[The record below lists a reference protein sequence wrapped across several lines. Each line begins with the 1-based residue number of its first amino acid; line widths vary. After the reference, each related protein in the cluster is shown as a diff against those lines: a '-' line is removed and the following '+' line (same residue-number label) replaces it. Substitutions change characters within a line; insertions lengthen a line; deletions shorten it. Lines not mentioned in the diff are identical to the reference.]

1 MGSSG
6 LNFVRKVGPSSQHLK
21 LVSTPVCRGWSW
33 SPHLKME
40 SYSVVQ
46 PGVQGQDLSSLQ
58 PTPPGLKRFSCLSF
72 PSSWDYRHP
81 PARPGVT
88 VIRGRGCGLHPERVA
103 AAGPGAEDPVPDVML
118 ENYSHLLSLGCQV
131 SKPAVISSLE
141 QGKEPWMEEEEIR
154 TWSFPEV
161 WQVVTQPGSQQQHQ
175 DQRLSDTF
183 IDKKDW
189 TRNELHECNQLGK
202 KLHQSPNLV
211 PSKQQVHTGDLCGK
225 SLMCNLDFTP
235 NAYLARRRF
244 ECDGGGNLFLYSK
257 LETPPSGANARGCH
271 QCRSVLSCD
280 EGFPADQGA
289 SSEKPHACTKRGKAF
304 SCRSALMVHHGVH
317 TAEKSFA
324 CSERGRG
331 SREKVCPTNGEL
343 TQRRNPVET
352 AEGVKRSSRRQ
363 ASVSPGQFTREQS
376 LTGVPSVRKP
386 PTSRASSSTI
396 APTRGRSR
404 TAAGNAGRPSP
415 GNRVSES
422 TRGRSRTAAATAER
436 PFSRSSTS
444 SCIGGL
450 TPGRSATAARSAGTR
465 PPRTPAS
472 CRTGGPTLGGNRTSA
487 PTAGRP
493 SPRRRTSSAI
503 TGSTRGRSCTGEE
516 AAGSSQSHSTRSPS
530 L

>member
-1 MGSSG
+1 
-6 LNFVRKVGPSSQHLK
+6 
-21 LVSTPVCRGWSW
+21 
-33 SPHLKME
+33 
-40 SYSVVQ
+40 
-46 PGVQGQDLSSLQ
+46 
-58 PTPPGLKRFSCLSF
+58 
-72 PSSWDYRHP
+72 
-81 PARPGVT
+81 
-88 VIRGRGCGLHPERVA
+88 
-103 AAGPGAEDPVPDVML
+103 
-118 ENYSHLLSLGCQV
+118 
-131 SKPAVISSLE
+131 
-141 QGKEPWMEEEEIR
+141 
-154 TWSFPEV
+154 
-161 WQVVTQPGSQQQHQ
+161 
-175 DQRLSDTF
+175 
-183 IDKKDW
+183 
-189 TRNELHECNQLGK
+189 
-202 KLHQSPNLV
+202 
-211 PSKQQVHTGDLCGK
+211 
-225 SLMCNLDFTP
+225 
-235 NAYLARRRF
+235 
-244 ECDGGGNLFLYSK
+244 
-257 LETPPSGANARGCH
+257 
-271 QCRSVLSCD
+271 
-280 EGFPADQGA
+280 
-289 SSEKPHACTKRGKAF
+289 
-304 SCRSALMVHHGVH
+304 MVHHGVH

-503 TGSTRGRSCTGEE
+503 TGSTRGRSCTDWTLKWACTEKRRPHHASGFEWRGHSLCWDREQRDAETLKMLVDSGLRSGQWQELPFTQHLRDKRSAWQLHVFFFKLVARLEWPMTSEIPTFLTGRTGLRGCLGAESPEKGLGQNRDSVHGMGQILGKIMTILLTEDEE
-516 AAGSSQSHSTRSPS
+516 ESPQP
-530 L
+530 LG